1 MPAGNAA
8 TVAVASDELGGA
20 ESREQADRNRTPATR
35 SLVTPLV
42 VRAVRAIAS
51 DRWSYT
57 VESANFAAAWTRA
70 CGNSIVGVTLPFRGA
85 YTNMKIRNLLFP
97 VAILFAGAAS
107 ADAPKAKDTSRI
119 EISVTKR
126 GFDPDAIN
134 VPAKKP
140 VTLVFTRTTDQT
152 CTKSVVLT
160 LEDGKKVERD
170 LPLDKPVELAVTFP
184 KAGKLG
190 YACSMDM
197 AKGIIV
203 VQ

>member
-1 MPAGNAA
+1 MRRPDPWLNP
-8 TVAVASDELGGA
+8 T
-20 ESREQADRNRTPATR
+20 
-35 SLVTPLV
+35 
-42 VRAVRAIAS
+42 
-51 DRWSYT
+51 
-57 VESANFAAAWTRA
+57 
-70 CGNSIVGVTLPFRGA
+70 VTLHPRKAYITMKFRDLLIPLTLAFGA
-85 YTNMKIRNLLFP
+85 T
-97 VAILFAGAAS
+97 AFAEP
-107 ADAPKAKDTSRI
+107 PKAKGPSRI
-119 EISVTKR
+119 EITVTKR
-126 GFDPDAIN
+126 GFNPDSIN

-160 LEDGKKVERD
+160 MDDGKKIERD

-197 AKGIIV
+197 VKGIIV